1 MSVKDARDLMIEQPV
16 GSNVYFRPL
25 TKVIWFAMQDE
36 LPEVLTIARTMH
48 MAADLRWICNRKA
61 VHPQ

>member
-1 MSVKDARDLMIEQPV
+1 MPIDARNLMIQQPE

-25 TKVIWFAMQDE
+25 TKVIRFAMQDE

-48 MAADLRWICNRKA
+48 MAADLRWIRNRKP
-61 VHPQ
+61 VHPE